1 MNKLYSVA
9 VSGKNNLIVFDVIK
23 GTRSYSINLG
33 NVQIINGPIVTSDK
47 LTVVVKNS
55 QNKTIGKVYSLK
67 TGVLSYSFTI
77 Q

>member
-9 VSGKNNLIVFDVIK
+9 VSGKNNLVVFDVIK

-47 LTVVVKNS
+47 LTVVVKNA